1 MQTKTPYTFL
11 IFLFLLFSV
20 FSLTGQQS
28 VTISGKVIDE
38 FGDGLPGATVT
49 FPGTGI
55 GITTELDGSYILKS
69 DTPGATLE
77 ASYIGYASQTKKVNS
92 ESIQTIDF
100 KLGDNTLEL
109 ETVVVRAKKGKYRKK
124 NNPAVA
130 LMKNV
135 IDHKDDNRL
144 EAYDYYQHDI
154 YEKVQMDLNNISDKF
169 KNRKIFKKMKFIFEY
184 VDSTQTG
191 QKPFL
196 PIYLQENR
204 GTVYYRQ
211 SPASKTEFRQ
221 GQKLTKLEGYLDD
234 ESLSNIMEK
243 LYEEVNIYNNN
254 IELVTAQFVSP
265 LSFFAPSFYAFYIED
280 TLQFQG
286 KQVIDLSFIPLNKQS
301 LGFQGNLYVA
311 MDSSYRV
318 IKVDMGIVD
327 QINLN
332 FVQDIQI
339 EQEFKDMGDDQWVVH
354 KNNVL
359 IEYNLR
365 KEGMGFYGR
374 RSVINDNFVF
384 NQPAEADKYG
394 NTENVVLLKK
404 AKKQDETFWSNNRL
418 EPLSESESNTYF
430 MMDTLQRV
438 PAFKR
443 AVKLISFLLTGYTSV
458 GPVDVGPVN
467 AFYSF
472 NPVEG
477 FRPRLGG
484 RTNLK
489 FNKKLQLEGYL
500 AYGVKDKQ
508 FKHQG
513 LVTYSFNENFEEYP
527 RHFIRFGTERET
539 RFPGAVL
546 RYFGEDNF
554 FLSFRRGNNTRMIFH
569 EAQTF
574 DYFIETDN
582 NFAFNLILERR
593 RRQAYGSLK
602 FDFMENGE
610 NMSVPDVRTSQI
622 GLQIKWSPNAQYW
635 NGKNQRIAMFN
646 RYPILTLDYKMGL
659 KGVLGGEYNYHG
671 LNLKIFKRFY
681 LSVLGYTNF
690 EIEGG
695 KIFGEKLPYFLLH
708 LPRAN
713 QSFAYQI
720 FAFNLVNFLEF
731 SSDEYFTWNVEHYFN
746 GFFFNK
752 IPLFRKLKLRELVSI
767 KGLYGRLTDKN
778 NPEVDPSLIQFV
790 KNDDGEP
797 LSYTLEKKP
806 YIEASVGVTNIFKFL
821 RVDLVRRL
829 TYLDQPNVPQ
839 LWGVKGLAIRGRF
852 HVEF

>member
-1 MQTKTPYTFL
+1 MQTKTL
-11 IFLFLLFSV
+11 HGLFTILFILSSA
-20 FSLTGQQS
+20 FSLIGQES
-28 VTISGKVIDE
+28 VTISGKVVDE

-55 GITTELDGSYILKS
+55 GITTELDGTYTLKS

-77 ASYIGYASQTKKVNS
+77 ASYIGYAAQTKNVSAEAVQVIN
-92 ESIQTIDF
+92 F
-100 KLGDNTLEL
+100 KLGDSALEL

-135 IDHKDDNRL
+135 IDNKDDNRL
-144 EAYDYYQHDI
+144 EAYDYYQHDT
-154 YEKVQMDLNNISDKF
+154 YEKIEMDLNNISEKF
-169 KNRKIFKKMKFIFEY
+169 KNRKIFKKMKFIFDY
-184 VDSTQTG
+184 VDSTKTD
-191 QKPFL
+191 QKPYL
-196 PIYLQENR
+196 PIYLQENK
-204 GTVYYRQ
+204 GTVYYRK
-211 SPASKTEFRQ
+211 SPESKTEYRA

-243 LYEEVNIYNNN
+243 LYQEVNIYNNN

-265 LSFFAPSFYAFYIED
+265 LSFFAPDFYAFYIED
-280 TLQFQG
+280 TLQFEG
-286 KQVIDLSFIPLNKQS
+286 KQVIDVSFIPRNKQN
-301 LGFQGNLYVA
+301 LGFLGNLYVA

-318 IKVDMGIVD
+318 MKVDMGIVD
-327 QINLN
+327 EINLN
-332 FVQDIQI
+332 FVKDIQI
-339 EQEFKDMGDDQWVVH
+339 EQEFKDVGDNQWVVH

-359 IEYNLR
+359 IEYNLS
-365 KEGMGFYGR
+365 KKGMGFYGR
-374 RSVINDNFVF
+374 RSVVNDNFVF
-384 NQPAEADKYG
+384 NQPAEKDKYG
-394 NTENVVLLKK
+394 STENVVLLKK
-404 AKKQDETFWSNNRL
+404 AKKQDEEFWTNNRTV
-418 EPLSESESNTYF
+418 PLTESEANTYY

-443 AVKLISFLLTGYTSV
+443 AVKLVSFLLTGYTSV

-489 FNKKLQLEGYL
+489 FNKKLQLEGYM
-500 AYGVKDKQ
+500 AYGVKDKK

-539 RFPGAVL
+539 RFPGQVL

-574 DYFIETDN
+574 DYFLETKN
-582 NFAFNLILERR
+582 NFEFNLILERR
-593 RRQAYGSLK
+593 RRQAYGTLK
-602 FDFMENGE
+602 FDFVEDGTDR
-610 NMSVPDVRTSQI
+610 SVESVRTSQI
-622 GLQIKWSPNAQYW
+622 GLRVKWSPNAQYW
-635 NGKNQRIAMFN
+635 NGKSLRIAMFN
-646 RYPILTLDYKMGL
+646 RYPILTFDYKLGI
-659 KGVLGGEYNYHG
+659 KGVLGGEYNYQAV
-671 LNLKIFKRFY
+671 NLKVFKRFY

-695 KIFGEKLPYFLLH
+695 KIFGDRLPYFLLH

-752 IPLFRKLKLRELVSI
+752 IPLFRKLKLRELISV
-767 KGLYGRLTDKN
+767 KGLYGRLTDQN

-797 LSYTLEKKP
+797 ITYTLENKP
-806 YIEASVGVTNIFKFL
+806 YIEASVGISNIFKFL
-821 RVDLVRRL
+821 RVDLVRRM
-829 TYLDQPNVPQ
+829 TYLDQPNVPS

>member
-1 MQTKTPYTFL
+1 MQSKTIHFLYT
-11 IFLFLLFSV
+11 ILFFFGAI
-20 FSLTGQQS
+20 FSLTAQQTI
-28 VTISGKVIDE
+28 TISGKVVDE

-55 GITTELDGSYILKS
+55 GITTELDGTYVLKT

-77 ASYIGYASQTKKVNS
+77 ASYIGYAAQTKDVS
-92 ESIQTIDF
+92 SDLVQTIDF
-100 KLGDNTLEL
+100 KLGDSALEL
-109 ETVVVRAKKGKYRKK
+109 ETVVVKAKRGKYRKK

-135 IDHKDDNRL
+135 IDNKGDNRL
-144 EAYDYYQHDI
+144 ESYDYYQHDI
-154 YEKVQMDLNNISDKF
+154 YEKVEMDLNNISEKF
-169 KNRKIFKKMKFIFEY
+169 KNRKIFKKMKFIFDY
-184 VDSTQTG
+184 VDTTQTG

-196 PIYLQENR
+196 PIFLQENK
-204 GTVYYRQ
+204 GTVYYRK
-211 SPASKTEFRQ
+211 SPKSKTEFRA
-221 GQKLTKLEGYLDD
+221 GQKLTKLDGYLDD

-265 LSFFAPSFYAFYIED
+265 LSFFAPDFYAFYIED
-280 TLQFQG
+280 TLQFEG
-286 KQVIDLSFIPLNKQS
+286 KQVIDVSFIPRNKQN
-301 LGFQGNLYVA
+301 LGFLGNLYVA
-311 MDSSYRV
+311 LDSTYRV
-318 IKVDMGIVD
+318 MKVDMGIVD
-327 QINLN
+327 DINLN

-359 IEYNLR
+359 IEYNLT

-374 RSVINDNFVF
+374 RSVINNNFIF
-384 NQPAEADKYG
+384 NQPAAEDKYG
-394 NTENVVLLKK
+394 NPENVVLLKK
-404 AKKQDETFWSNNRL
+404 AKKQDETFWAENRTV
-418 EPLSESESNTYF
+418 PLTESEANTYF

-477 FRPRLGG
+477 WRPRLGG

-489 FNKKLQLEGYL
+489 FNKKIQLEGYL
-500 AYGVKDKQ
+500 AYGTKDKKL
-508 FKHQG
+508 KHQG
-513 LVTYSFNENFEEYP
+513 RLTYSFNENFEEYP
-527 RHFIRFGTERET
+527 RHFIRFSSEKET

-569 EAQTF
+569 EAQSL

-582 NFAFNLILERR
+582 NFAFNFIVERR
-593 RRQAYGSLK
+593 RRQAYGSLE
-602 FDFMENGE
+602 FDFIEDGQDK
-610 NMSVPDVRTSQI
+610 VVDAVRTSQI
-622 GLQIKWSPNAQYW
+622 GLQIKWAPNAQYW

-646 RYPILTLDYKMGL
+646 RYPIMTLDYTAGL
-659 KGVLGGEYNYHG
+659 SGFLGGEYDYHR
-671 LNLKIFKRFY
+671 LNLKVFKRFY

-690 EIEGG
+690 EVEGG
-695 KIFGEKLPYFLLH
+695 KIFGDRLPYFLLH

-731 SSDEYFTWNVEHYFN
+731 SSDEYFTWNTEHYFN
-746 GFFFNK
+746 GFFFNR
-752 IPLFRKLKLRELVSI
+752 IPLFRKLKLREVISF

-778 NPEVDPSLIQFV
+778 NPEEDESLIQFL
-790 KNDDGEP
+790 KDDAGEP
-797 LSYTLEKKP
+797 VTYTLEEKP
-806 YIEASVGVTNIFKFL
+806 YIEVSVGVTNIFKFL

-829 TYLDQPNVPQ
+829 TYLDNPNVPE

>member
-1 MQTKTPYTFL
+1 MQTKTLHGFFTFL
-11 IFLFLLFSV
+11 FILSSA
-20 FSLTGQQS
+20 FSLIGQQS
-28 VTISGKVIDE
+28 VRISGKVVDE

-55 GITTELDGSYILKS
+55 GITTELDGTYVLKS

-77 ASYIGYASQTKKVNS
+77 ASYIGYAAQTKNVSS
-92 ESIQTIDF
+92 EAVQVINF
-100 KLGDNTLEL
+100 KLGDSALEL
-109 ETVVVRAKKGKYRKK
+109 ETVVVRAKKGKYKKK

-130 LMKNV
+130 LMRNV
-135 IDHKDDNRL
+135 IDNKDDNRL
-144 EAYDYYQHDI
+144 EAYDYYQHDT
-154 YEKVQMDLNNISDKF
+154 YEKVQMDLNNISEKF
-169 KNRKIFKKMKFIFEY
+169 KNRKIFKKMKFIFDY
-184 VDSTQTG
+184 VDSTKTD

-196 PIYLQENR
+196 PIYLQENK
-204 GTVYYRQ
+204 GTVYYRK
-211 SPASKTEFRQ
+211 SPESKTEYRA

-243 LYEEVNIYNNN
+243 LYQEVNIYNNN

-265 LSFFAPSFYAFYIED
+265 LSFFAPDFYAFYIED
-280 TLQFQG
+280 TLDFQG
-286 KQVIDLSFIPLNKQS
+286 KQVIDVSFIPRNKQN
-301 LGFQGNLYVA
+301 LGFLGNLYVA

-318 IKVDMGIVD
+318 MKVDMGIVD
-327 QINLN
+327 EINLN

-339 EQEFKDMGDDQWVVH
+339 EQEFKDMGDNKWVVH

-359 IEYNLR
+359 IEYNLT
-365 KEGMGFYGR
+365 KKGMGFYGR
-374 RSVINDNFVF
+374 RSVVNDNFIF
-384 NQPAEADKYG
+384 NQPAEKDKYG
-394 NTENVVLLKK
+394 STENVVLLKK
-404 AKKQDETFWSNNRL
+404 AKKQDEEFWTNNRTV
-418 EPLSESESNTYF
+418 PLTESEANTYF

-443 AVKLISFLLTGYTSV
+443 AVKLVSFLLTGYTAV
-458 GPVDVGPVN
+458 GPVDIGPVN

-477 FRPRLGG
+477 WRPRLGG

-489 FNKKLQLEGYL
+489 FNKKFQVEGYL
-500 AYGVKDKQ
+500 AYGVKDKK

-513 LVTYSFNENFEEYP
+513 LATYSFNENFEEYP

-539 RFPGAVL
+539 RFPGQVL

-554 FLSFRRGNNTRMIFH
+554 FLSFRRGNNTRMILH

-574 DYFIETDN
+574 DYFLETKN
-582 NFAFNLILERR
+582 NFEFNLIFERR
-593 RRQAYGSLK
+593 RRQAYGTLK
-602 FDFMENGE
+602 FDFVEDGTDR
-610 NMSVPDVRTSQI
+610 SVESVRTSQI
-622 GLQIKWSPNAQYW
+622 GLRVKWSPNAQYW
-635 NGKNQRIAMFN
+635 NGKSLRIAMFN
-646 RYPILTLDYKMGL
+646 RYPILTFDYKLGI
-659 KGVLGGEYNYHG
+659 KGVLGGEYNYQAV
-671 LNLKIFKRFY
+671 NLKVFKRFY

-695 KIFGEKLPYFLLH
+695 KIFGDRLPYFLLH

-731 SSDEYFTWNVEHYFN
+731 SSDEYFTWNIEHYFN

-752 IPLFRKLKLRELVSI
+752 IPLFRKLKLRELISV

-778 NPEVDPSLIQFV
+778 NPQVDPSLIQFV
-790 KNDDGEP
+790 KNDNGEP
-797 LSYTLEKKP
+797 ITYTLENKP
-806 YIEASVGVTNIFKFL
+806 YIEASIGISNIFKFL
-821 RVDLVRRL
+821 RVDLVRRM
-829 TYLDQPNVPQ
+829 TYLDQPNVPS

>member
-1 MQTKTPYTFL
+1 MQTKTSHFFFTILFFL
-11 IFLFLLFSV
+11 GTV
-20 FSLTGQQS
+20 FSLTAQQS
-28 VTISGKVIDE
+28 ITISGTVVDE

-55 GITTELDGSYILKS
+55 GITTELDGTYVLKTDS
-69 DTPGATLE
+69 PGATLE
-77 ASYIGYASQTKKVNS
+77 ASYIGYEAQTKNVS
-92 ESIQTIDF
+92 SDPVQTIDF
-100 KLGDNTLEL
+100 KLGDSALEL
-109 ETVVVRAKKGKYRKK
+109 ETVVITAKKGRYRKK
-124 NNPAVA
+124 DNPAVA

-135 IDHKDDNRL
+135 IGNKDDNRL

-154 YEKVQMDLNNISDKF
+154 YEKVEMDLNNISEKF
-169 KNRKIFKKMKFIFEY
+169 KNRKIFKKMKFIFGY
-184 VDSTQTG
+184 VDTTQTD

-196 PIYLQENR
+196 PIFLQENK
-204 GTVYYRQ
+204 GTVYYRK
-211 SPASKTEFRQ
+211 SPSSKTEFRA

-243 LYEEVNIYNNN
+243 LYQEVNIYNNN

-265 LSFFAPSFYAFYIED
+265 LSFFAPDFYAFYIQD
-280 TLQFQG
+280 TLEFEG
-286 KQVIDLSFIPLNKQS
+286 KQVIDVSFIPRNKQN
-301 LGFQGNLYVA
+301 LGFLGNLYVA
-311 MDSSYRV
+311 LDSTYRV
-318 IKVDMGIVD
+318 MKVDMGIVD
-327 QINLN
+327 DINLN

-339 EQEFKDMGDDQWVVH
+339 QQEFKDMGNDQWVVY

-359 IEYNLR
+359 IEYNIT

-384 NQPAEADKYG
+384 NQPAEEDKYG
-394 NTENVVLLKK
+394 NPENVVLLKR
-404 AKKQDETFWSNNRL
+404 AKKQDETFWAENRTV
-418 EPLSESESNTYF
+418 PLTESESNTYF

-443 AVKLISFLLTGYTSV
+443 AVKLISFLLTGYTPV
-458 GPVDVGPVN
+458 GPVDIGPVN

-477 FRPRLGG
+477 WRPRLGG

-489 FNKKLQLEGYL
+489 FNKKIQLEGYL
-500 AYGVKDKQ
+500 AYGTKDKE

-513 LVTYSFNENFEEYP
+513 RLTYSFNENFEEYP
-527 RHFIRFGTERET
+527 RHFIRLSSEKET

-569 EAQTF
+569 EAQSL

-582 NFAFNLILERR
+582 NFAFNLIFERR
-593 RRQAYGSLK
+593 KRQAYGTLE
-602 FDFMENGE
+602 FDFKENGE
-610 NMSVPDVRTSQI
+610 ERIVPFVRTSQI

-635 NGKNQRIAMFN
+635 NGKTQRIAMFN
-646 RYPILTLDYKMGL
+646 RYPIMTLDYTAGL
-659 KGVLGGEYNYHG
+659 NGVLGGEYDYHK
-671 LNLKIFKRFY
+671 LNLKVFKRFY
-681 LSVLGYTNF
+681 LSILGYTNF
-690 EIEGG
+690 EVEGG
-695 KIFGEKLPYFLLH
+695 KIFGDRLPYFLLH

-731 SSDEYFTWNVEHYFN
+731 SSDEYFTWNTEHYFN
-746 GFFFNK
+746 GFFFNR
-752 IPLFRKLKLRELVSI
+752 IPLFRKLKLREVISF

-778 NPEVDPSLIQFV
+778 NPEEDESLIQFL
-790 KNDDGEP
+790 KDDDGVP
-797 LSYTLEKKP
+797 VTYTLEEKP
-806 YIEASVGVTNIFKFL
+806 YIEVSVGVTNIFKFL

-829 TYLDQPNVPQ
+829 TYLDNPNVPD

>member
-1 MQTKTPYTFL
+1 MQSKSL
-11 IFLFLLFSV
+11 HGLFTVLFILSTV
-20 FSLTGQQS
+20 FSLIGQQS
-28 VTISGKVIDE
+28 VTISGKVVDE

-55 GITTELDGSYILKS
+55 GITTELDGTYTLKT

-77 ASYIGYASQTKKVNS
+77 ASYIGYAAQTKNISS
-92 ESIQTIDF
+92 EAVQVIDF
-100 KLGDNTLEL
+100 KLGDSALEL

-124 NNPAVA
+124 GNPAVA

-135 IDHKDDNRL
+135 IDNKDDNRL

-154 YEKVQMDLNNISDKF
+154 YEKIEMDLNNISEKF
-169 KNRKIFKKMKFIFEY
+169 KNRKIFKKMKFIFDY
-184 VDSTQTG
+184 VDSTNTD
-191 QKPFL
+191 QKPYL
-196 PIYLQENR
+196 PIYLQENK
-204 GTVYYRQ
+204 GTVYYRK
-211 SPASKTEFRQ
+211 SPESKTEFRA

-243 LYEEVNIYNNN
+243 LYQEVNIYNNN
-254 IELVTAQFVSP
+254 IELLTAQFVSP
-265 LSFFAPSFYAFYIED
+265 LSFFAPDFYAFYIED
-280 TLQFQG
+280 TLDFQG
-286 KQVIDLSFIPLNKQS
+286 KKVIDVSFIPRNKQN
-301 LGFQGNLYVA
+301 LGFLGNLYVA
-311 MDSSYRV
+311 IDSSYRV
-318 IKVDMGIVD
+318 MKVDMGIVD
-327 QINLN
+327 EINLN

-339 EQEFKDMGDDQWVVH
+339 EQEFKDMGDDKWVVH

-359 IEYNLR
+359 IEYNLT
-365 KEGMGFYGR
+365 KKGMGFYGR
-374 RSVINDNFVF
+374 RSVVNDNFVF
-384 NQPAEADKYG
+384 NQPAEKDKYG
-394 NTENVVLLKK
+394 STENVVLLKK
-404 AKKQDETFWSNNRL
+404 AKKQDEEFWTNNRTV
-418 EPLSESESNTYF
+418 PLTETEANTYF

-443 AVKLISFLLTGYTSV
+443 AVKLVSFLLTGYTSV

-500 AYGVKDKQ
+500 AYGFKDEE

-539 RFPGAVL
+539 RFPGQVL

-569 EAQTF
+569 EAQTL
-574 DYFIETDN
+574 DYFLETQN
-582 NFAFNLILERR
+582 NFEFNLILERR
-593 RRQAYGSLK
+593 RRQAYGSLR
-602 FDFMENGE
+602 FDFVEDGTDQNVE
-610 NMSVPDVRTSQI
+610 SVRTSQI
-622 GLQIKWSPNAQYW
+622 GLRVKWSPNAQYW
-635 NGKNQRIAMFN
+635 NGKSLRIAMFN
-646 RYPILTLDYKMGL
+646 RYPILTFDYKMGI
-659 KGVLGGEYNYHG
+659 KGILGGEYNYQA
-671 LNLKIFKRFY
+671 LNLKVFKRFY

-690 EIEGG
+690 EVEGG
-695 KIFGEKLPYFLLH
+695 KIFGDRLPYFLLH

-713 QSFAYQI
+713 QSYAYQI

-731 SSDEYFTWNVEHYFN
+731 SSDEYFTWNLEHYFN
-746 GFFFNK
+746 GFFFNR
-752 IPLFRKLKLRELVSI
+752 IPLFRKLKLREVVSF
-767 KGLYGRLTDKN
+767 KGIYGRLTDKN
-778 NPEVDPSLIQFV
+778 NPNIDPSLIQFAQDENGV
-790 KNDDGEP
+790 P
-797 LSYTLEKKP
+797 ISRSLEEKP
-806 YIEASVGVTNIFKFL
+806 YIEAGIGITNIFKFL
-821 RVDLVRRL
+821 RVDLVRRM
-829 TYLDQPNVPQ
+829 TYLDEPNVPR
-839 LWGVKGLAIRGRF
+839 LFGVDGLAIRGRF